1 MKFPKENILNNWLEK
16 NGDPEIERFVSR
28 NLAITE
34 KVSAILK
41 EKGIK
46 KGDFAK
52 MLGKTPS
59 EVSKWLTGSHNL
71 TLKSITKMEIALGV
85 DLINIEPIKEIHYV
99 YLGKIQGGGMY
110 DAINNYEKTSYDNA
124 TA

>member
-1 MKFPKENILNNWLEK
+1 MKFPTNNILETWLQE
-16 NGDPEIERFVSR
+16 NGNPEIERFVSR

-34 KVSAILK
+34 KVCSILK

-46 KGDFAK
+46 KNKFAQ
-52 MLGKTPS
+52 MLGKSPS
-59 EVSKWLTGSHNL
+59 ELSKWLTGSHNL

-85 DLINIEPIKEIHYV
+85 DLINIEPIKEIRYV
-99 YLGKIQGGGMY
+99 YLGKIQGG
-110 DAINNYEKTSYDNA
+110 DLHEAINGYEKTYYDSA